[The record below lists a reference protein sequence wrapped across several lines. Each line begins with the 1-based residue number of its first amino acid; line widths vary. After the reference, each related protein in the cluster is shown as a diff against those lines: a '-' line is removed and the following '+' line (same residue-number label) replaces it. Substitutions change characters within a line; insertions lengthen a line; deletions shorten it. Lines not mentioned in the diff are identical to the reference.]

1 MKKIIYS
8 IFIVTLFLGTPIFLC
23 AQNIYKEQINVNS
36 SQLQQKGD
44 SLYVSMQIDIEKLDI
59 DNQRSLTLTPLL
71 SGNGNQ
77 RTLPP
82 VLING
87 STRHK
92 VYERS
97 INLKKDQAEQL
108 DFYKVVKENSLN
120 NTIQYNTV
128 IPYESWMETSQ
139 LQVKED
145 LCGCGGHQQETYT
158 ETLAANFAGEV
169 KAQPYIPILAYIE
182 PHKEEVKERS
192 SKWETALDFPV
203 NQSTIL
209 PNYMNNLY
217 ELSKVEEKI
226 NSIKSDNSIQ
236 ISKIIIT
243 GFASPEGS
251 VAINEKLSKERAEAL
266 KNYLAQKLAMPSDI
280 YQVQYGGENWDG
292 LVSLL
297 NASDISRKEGILD
310 IIRNTDNVDSRK
322 SKLKTFAGGSAY
334 KELLT
339 NIYPKLRKVVG
350 EAYYTVK
357 NYTVDE
363 TKANLKDKAN
373 QLSLSEIYQ
382 LANTYPEG
390 SPSFAE
396 AFETAAKTYPDNAIA
411 NLNYAAALL
420 SQKDT
425 QNAKIYLDKSDKNS
439 PEYSNN
445 LGVYYLLL
453 KDTEKAKAEF
463 EKASKAGIPA
473 AKVNL
478 KQLETT
484 K

>member
-8 IFIVTLFLGTPIFLC
+8 IFIATLFSGTPIVLS

-71 SGNGNQ
+71 SSNGNQ

-182 PHKEEVKERS
+182 PRKEEIKERS

-339 NIYPKLRKVVG
+339 NVYPKLRKVVG

-453 KDTEKAKAEF
+453 KDTGKAKVEF

-478 KQLETT
+478 KQLETA